1 MPSATVSGFL
11 LDPYGRPA
19 IYTGGAGNLYRRTA
33 ADERLREKPR
43 NHYSDY
49 ITLLSPSR
57 NRELVSECRAVATSG
72 QPAALLAQKAD
83 YVAASHFRPQFRG
96 TDTAYGSAAL
106 PVVENALQLC
116 NLRGTL
122 YDWETSW
129 RLAIPSLATDGNI
142 YVLLTSWETGFPA
155 LQFLEAHRIGQ
166 RDQQKNTVGPTD
178 ALTTITDPDGSRPRD
193 IVGAYVGLRLVAGHI
208 YNRQGTEIAYRVLG
222 ENPDGSEDRD
232 ISARDLFRVAR
243 PRFYSEGR
251 TAPELSAAVL
261 DFFALHEAQTAQLD
275 QQTTDAKLTVVETT
289 ATGKAD
295 PVALLSGMGAPTTL
309 DGTATTV
316 VDRGDWRYVKSG
328 TGQLTPWQ
336 SQRPSDQWMN
346 FDARVS
352 SRAAASIG
360 WRAEMLDPTALRG
373 AATRAFQD
381 QINTSIQ
388 ATFKTIDKAA
398 TRALFYIVSK
408 LSGAPLN
415 ALPLHPEAGMWG
427 IAPPPWFEV
436 DRASAKYDLADVA
449 AGRVAMSTLH
459 ARDGSTTAEVY
470 RARGRDYLE
479 AQAIA
484 AEMGV
489 PLDTILGNNG
499 VQTISVDRNG
509 SAPDAAAA
517 A

>member
-1 MPSATVSGFL
+1 MPATTVPGFL

-19 IYTGGAGNLYRRTA
+19 VYTGGAGNLYRRTA

-43 NHYSDY
+43 NHYADY
-49 ITLLSPSR
+49 ITLLSPTR

-96 TDTAYGSAAL
+96 ADTAYGSAAL
-106 PVVENALQLC
+106 PIVEDALQIC
-116 NLRGTL
+116 NLRGAL

-129 RLAIPSLATDGNI
+129 RLAVPSLATDGNI
-142 YVLLTSWETGFPA
+142 YVLLTQWETGFPS

-166 RDQQKNTVGPTD
+166 RDSSVTVVGASD
-178 ALTTITDPDGSRPRD
+178 ALTTITDPDGSNPRD
-193 IVGAYVGLRLVAGHI
+193 VRGAYKSLRLVGGHI
-208 YNRQGTEIAYRVLG
+208 YNLQGTEVAYRVLG
-222 ENPDGSEDRD
+222 ADPDGKDDRD

-251 TAPELSAAVL
+251 TAPELAAAVL

-275 QQTTDAKLTVVETT
+275 QQTTDAKLTIVETN

-295 PVALLSGMGAPTTL
+295 PVAQLAGMGSTTTL
-309 DGTATTV
+309 DGSPTTV
-316 VDRGDWRYVKSG
+316 VDRGDWRYIKSG
-328 TGQLTPWQ
+328 TGQLAPWQ

-352 SRAAASIG
+352 SRAAAAIG
-360 WRAEMLDPTALRG
+360 WRSEMLDPTALRG

-381 QINTSIQ
+381 QINTGIQ
-388 ATFKTIDKAA
+388 STFKVIDKAA
-398 TRALFYIVSK
+398 TRALRYITAK
-408 LSGAPLN
+408 LTGAPLN
-415 ALPLHPEAGMWG
+415 ALPVHAEAGAWG

-436 DRASAKYDLADVA
+436 DRASARYDLADVA

-479 AQAIA
+479 AAAIA
-484 AEMGV
+484 AEMNV

-499 VQTISVDRNG
+499 VQTLTVTR
-509 SAPDAAAA
+509 PDDTPPPTP
-517 A
+517 